1 MSAAT
6 GAFDLLQQWL
16 ASIAALQ
23 GASEK
28 TIEAYQRDVA
38 GFIGFQS
45 NHFGG
50 DFGKTKLGQL
60 KITDMRAWMA
70 SERRRGVGPR
80 SLAREL
86 SAVKSFFRWLGE
98 AEGIEVTAPLA
109 TRAPKFKPQLP
120 RPMASDQAKSMIN
133 TVEFQ
138 TMDGWTGARD
148 TAVITLLYGCGL
160 RISEALGLNRDAA
173 PLGETLRI
181 RGKGDKDRIVPVL
194 PAARRAIDE
203 YLQVCPYPL
212 DAEHP
217 LFIGKRGKRLNPRHI
232 QKVMEQTRMQL
243 GLPATAT
250 PHAMRHSF
258 ATHLLEAG
266 GDLRAIQELLG
277 HASLSTT
284 QAYTA
289 LDQAHL
295 MEVYK
300 KAHPKGA

>member
-1 MSAAT
+1 MYASS
-6 GAFDLLQQWL
+6 GAFALLQRWL
-16 ASIAALQ
+16 ASITALQ
-23 GASEK
+23 GVSDK

-38 GFIGFQS
+38 GFIGFLS

-50 DFGKTKLGQL
+50 DLGKSKLGQI

-70 SERRRGVGPR
+70 FERRRGVGPR

-120 RPMASDQAKSMIN
+120 RPVARDQARAMID
-133 TVEFQ
+133 TAELQ
-138 TMDGWTGARD
+138 TTDSWTGARD

-160 RISEALGLNRDAA
+160 RISEALGLNRKAA
-173 PLGETLRI
+173 PLGDTLRI

-194 PAARRAIDE
+194 PAARKAVDA
-203 YLQVCPYPL
+203 YLHLCPYPL
-212 DAEHP
+212 EDDHP
-217 LFIGKRGKRLNPRHI
+217 LFIGKQGKRLNARHI

>member
-1 MSAAT
+1 MHASS
-6 GAFDLLQQWL
+6 GAFDLLQRWL
-16 ASIAALQ
+16 ASITALQ

-28 TIEAYQRDVA
+28 TVEAYQRDVA
-38 GFIGFQS
+38 GFIGFLS

-50 DFGKTKLGQL
+50 DLGKTKLGQI

-70 SERRRGVGPR
+70 FERRRGVGPR

-98 AEGIEVTAPLA
+98 SEGIEVTAPLA
-109 TRAPKFKPQLP
+109 ARAPKFKPQLP
-120 RPMASDQAKSMIN
+120 RPMARDQAKAMIN
-133 TVEFQ
+133 TAELQ
-138 TMDGWTGARD
+138 TTDGWTGARD

-160 RISEALGLNRDAA
+160 RISEALGLNRAAA

-194 PAARRAIDE
+194 PAARKAVDA
-203 YLQVCPYPL
+203 YLNACPFPL
-212 DAEHP
+212 DDEHP
-217 LFIGKRGKRLNPRHI
+217 LFIGVRGKRLNARHI

-300 KAHPKGA
+300 RAHPKGA